1 MELVYTEKKRTK
13 FLALPICFVT
23 YRIFDDKINI
33 KSGFL
38 STVEDDAYMYK
49 VQDVQLTKSLFERIF
64 KLGTITCFTGD
75 KTHPELK
82 LVHIRKS
89 AEIKDYLIK
98 ASEESRR
105 KRRTMHTL
113 DIDGDSAEDNED
125 LDDGMNG

>member
-1 MELVYTEKKRTK
+1 MIFVEKKRTK
-13 FLALPICFVT
+13 FLGLPICFTT
-23 YRIFDDKINI
+23 YTLSDEKITITSGYLNI
-33 KSGFL
+33 
-38 STVEDDAYMYK
+38 TVDDAYMYK